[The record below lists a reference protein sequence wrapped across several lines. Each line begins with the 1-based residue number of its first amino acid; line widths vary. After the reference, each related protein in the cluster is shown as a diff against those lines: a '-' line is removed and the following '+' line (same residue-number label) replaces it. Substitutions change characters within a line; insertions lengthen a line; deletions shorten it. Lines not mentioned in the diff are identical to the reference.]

1 MMLKTAH
8 KMALTALVL
17 VCTCGGS
24 FAADAPKYDRKI
36 EAAVKQIVAK
46 KAGPIRGAYDIHTK
60 AVTIAEFQ
68 GPVRPAIVAVA
79 ALPEVFETVDNA
91 LVVSSQ
97 TPANNVAAPE
107 IVVASAPIIETNAS
121 VKLVQVAAVANRKVR
136 VLSSFLYY

>member
-1 MMLKTAH
+1 MLKTAH
-8 KMALTALVL
+8 KMALTALAL

-46 KAGPIRGAYDIHTK
+46 KAGPIRGAYDIHAK
-60 AVTIAEFQ
+60 AVKIAEFQ
-68 GPVRPAIVAVA
+68 GPVRPAIVVVA
-79 ALPEVFETVDNA
+79 ALPAEFENADAA
-91 LVVSSQ
+91 LVASSE
-97 TPANNVAAPE
+97 TPMYKVATPE
-107 IVVASAPIIETNAS
+107 IVVASAPIVETNAS

>member
-17 VCTCGGS
+17 ACTCGSS

-46 KAGPIRGAYDIHTK
+46 KAGPIRGAYDIHAK
-60 AVTIAEFQ
+60 AVKIAEFQ

-79 ALPEVFETVDNA
+79 ALPEVFERGDGA
-91 LVVSSQ
+91 LVASSE
-97 TPANNVAAPE
+97 NILNDAAPQTG
-107 IVVASAPIIETNAS
+107 VASVPRIETTAS

>member
-1 MMLKTAH
+1 MLKTAH
-8 KMALTALVL
+8 KMALTALAL

-24 FAADAPKYDRKI
+24 FAADYPAFDRKI

-46 KAGPIRGAYDIHTK
+46 KAGPIRGAYDIHAK
-60 AVTIAEFQ
+60 AVRIAEFQ

-79 ALPEVFETVDNA
+79 ALPEVFEKADDA

-97 TPANNVAAPE
+97 TPVNTIATPQL
-107 IVVASAPIIETNAS
+107 VVAIAPIVEPTAT
-121 VKLVQVAAVANRKVR
+121 VKLVQVAAVATRKVR

>member
-1 MMLKTAH
+1 MLKTAH
-8 KMALTALVL
+8 NMALTALAL
-17 VCTCGGS
+17 ICTCGGS

-46 KAGPIRGAYDIHTK
+46 KAGPIRGAYDIHAK
-60 AVTIAEFQ
+60 AVIIAEFQ

-79 ALPEVFETVDNA
+79 ALPEVFEKADDA
-91 LVVSSQ
+91 LVVSSEN
-97 TPANNVAAPE
+97 PLNDVAAPQTV
-107 IVVASAPIIETNAS
+107 IASAPIIETIAS

>member
-1 MMLKTAH
+1 MLKTAH

-17 VCTCGGS
+17 VCTCGSG
-24 FAADAPKYDRKI
+24 FAADAPKYDHKI

-60 AVTIAEFQ
+60 AVIIAEFQ

-79 ALPEVFETVDNA
+79 ALPDAFEKANSA
-91 LVVSSQ
+91 IAASPQ
-97 TPANNVAAPE
+97 TPVNTIATPQNVAA
-107 IVVASAPIIETNAS
+107 IAPTVEPTAT
-121 VKLVQVAAVANRKVR
+121 VKLVQVAAVATRKVR